1 MSNKINKG
9 TEVAEE
15 RTTVITKKDLTWA
28 WFKWIFCYYH
38 AASYVRYYGLAF
50 CNSISHIL
58 RKLYKKDEEFCQ
70 ALSRETSLYITCAGF
85 GAVINGI
92 VIAMEEEKSKGA
104 DIPDES
110 FGNIKAA
117 LMGPMAG
124 FGDTIADTTVRT
136 LCIAIFQ
143 PMAAAG
149 MMIAPILANVIAY
162 ACRPIASFLLIP
174 LGYKMGRE
182 AAIDLLES
190 GTFKKIL
197 SCASVLSMF
206 IMGSMS
212 FSYVNLTT
220 TLSFA
225 EGTVVL
231 NDILESCLPGILK
244 IGPVLACYGLLRK
257 NVKMIYIILGIVAI
271 SIFGAFVG
279 IW

>member
-1 MSNKINKG
+1 MSREMMTG
-9 TEVAEE
+9 TENVEQKMS
-15 RTTVITKKDLTWA
+15 VITKKDLYWA
-28 WFKWIFCYYH
+28 WFKWIFFYYH
-38 AASYVRYYGLAF
+38 PKSYVRYYGVAF

-58 RKLYKKDEEFCQ
+58 RKLYKNDEDFSR

-92 VIAMEEEKSKGA
+92 IIAMEEERANGGE
-104 DIPDES
+104 IPDES
-110 FGNIKAA
+110 FGNVKAA

-124 FGDTIADTTVRT
+124 FGDTIADTTIRT

-149 MMIAPILANVIAY
+149 LFFAPILANVISVA
-162 ACRPIASFLLIP
+162 ARPIASFILIP
-174 LGYKMGRE
+174 VGYKIGRE

-206 IMGSMS
+206 IMGSMT
-212 FSYVNLTT
+212 FSYVNLVTK
-220 TLSFA
+220 LEFVN
-225 EGTVVL
+225 GTVAL
-231 NDILESCLPGILK
+231 NDIIESCLPGILK
-244 IGPVLACYGLLRK
+244 IGPVLICYALFRK
-257 NVKMIYIILGIVAI
+257 NVKMVYIVLGIVVV
-271 SIFGAFVG
+271 SILGALFG